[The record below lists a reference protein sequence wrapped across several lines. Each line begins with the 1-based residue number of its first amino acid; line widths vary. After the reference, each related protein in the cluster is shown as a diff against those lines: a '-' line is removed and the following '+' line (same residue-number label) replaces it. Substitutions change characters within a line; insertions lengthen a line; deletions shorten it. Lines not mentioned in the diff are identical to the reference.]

1 MYLTRLERKDFQR
14 RFDRW
19 VVAKGVKRIMKER
32 AKMRAHFDSR
42 MVYLR
47 RRIEG
52 ALEGL
57 NNFKASLESLSR
69 DLDQL
74 EQDYHLFDNGL
85 LADLTLLELKGRT
98 QK

>member
-32 AKMRAHFDSR
+32 AKMRAHFDAK
-42 MVYLR
+42 MVCLR
-47 RRIEG
+47 RRIDG
-52 ALEGL
+52 ALRAVDDY
-57 NNFKASLESLSR
+57 KASLESLSR